1 MRSALT
7 RGNKR
12 YTLTLGLFQAL
23 YPAML
28 THCQH
33 MAMGAS
39 LMTFLY
45 GLVPHT
51 ATCNTFTHQHGTQI
65 TPTLCTWCHAHSS
78 ITTSIEQNLV
88 NYNSH
93 SHSQYIPLLNSFT
106 MDITPD
112 TICNE
117 PVKVATGNGLAWHD
131 LATRYTPLTKW
142 QMNASQKIFKGGG
155 DTLPLHAGIADMFT
169 ALHLHDG
176 NAIWQNVFNNH
187 NAAPGRHVDD
197 CRFKRSATYIFHF
210 GPRCV
215 MQWDG
220 KEYELLHNTLY
231 GFDGSMQ
238 PELPC
243 CGRYSL
249 SLRAWV

>member
-1 MRSALT
+1 MRH
-7 RGNKR
+7 NV
-12 YTLTLGLFQAL
+12 L
-23 YPAML
+23 YKWTWKTGVLLIELPSFL
-28 THCQH
+28 LQVQ
-33 MAMGAS
+33 
-39 LMTFLY
+39 FLY

-51 ATCNTFTHQHGTQI
+51 ATCNTFTHQHGTHI

-112 TICNE
+112 TVFNE
-117 PVKVATGNGLAWHD
+117 PVEVATGNGLAWHD

-169 ALHLHDG
+169 ALHVHDG
-176 NAIWQNVFNNH
+176 NAIWRNVFNNY
-187 NAAPGRHVDD
+187 NAAAGRHVDD

-210 GPRCV
+210 GPPCV

-231 GFDGSMQ
+231 GFDGSM
-238 PELPC
+238 PHELPC